1 MITPSAHINYLDLL
15 QLDKR
20 VLQVFLEQEVDP
32 CSRKTEKVIQILGME
47 SQGDIEVKAVPS
59 MDIRS
64 KEMESFSV
72 WQWHRF

>member
-1 MITPSAHINYLDLL
+1 M
-15 QLDKR
+15 
-20 VLQVFLEQEVDP
+20 FLEQEVDP
-32 CSRKTEKVIQILGME
+32 CSRKTERVVQILSME
-47 SQGDIEVKAVPS
+47 SQGDIEVKVVPS